1 MEILIIALLTLLNG
15 FFSLS
20 EIALVSVKD
29 SRIRSLADQGNSRA
43 RTILKLRADPESF
56 LSSVQVG
63 ITLIGIIS
71 GAYGGAALTDDMA
84 AVLAQ
89 VPAFAGA
96 ARTWAMAIVIGGITY
111 FTIVV
116 GELVPKT
123 IALNHP
129 ERIALFAA
137 PVIHVFSRIT
147 FPIVKLLS
155 ASTALILRVLPIK
168 ASDNDR
174 VSEEELRAMIRT
186 ANVQGVLD
194 EQESEAHQNLFRFS
208 DQVAKTL
215 MTPRNELEW
224 IDSTKPLEQIIAQV
238 RDSHHSKFPVCKGQ
252 IDEVQGTLS
261 IRDLLDHFNEPGFK
275 LSQVV
280 RPPIYIPQSATAFNI
295 LNKFKRSKEYTG
307 LVIDEHG
314 QLKGMVTLHDLT
326 EAIVGDLPDEDE
338 DEAPEIVQR
347 ADGSYLVGG
356 QVLIGELN
364 RFLERDLLEENTD
377 AYTTVAGYFLYQLE
391 RLPVPGD
398 QVRGTGF
405 TGEVLDMD
413 GNRIDKVLI
422 TLMDTS
428 EA

>member
-84 AVLAQ
+84 TVLAQ

-224 IDSTKPLEQIIAQV
+224 IDSTKPLEQIITQV
-238 RDSHHSKFPVCKGQ
+238 RDSH
-252 IDEVQGTLS
+252 
-261 IRDLLDHFNEPGFK
+261 
-275 LSQVV
+275 
-280 RPPIYIPQSATAFNI
+280 
-295 LNKFKRSKEYTG
+295 
-307 LVIDEHG
+307 
-314 QLKGMVTLHDLT
+314 
-326 EAIVGDLPDEDE
+326 
-338 DEAPEIVQR
+338 
-347 ADGSYLVGG
+347 
-356 QVLIGELN
+356 
-364 RFLERDLLEENTD
+364 
-377 AYTTVAGYFLYQLE
+377 
-391 RLPVPGD
+391 
-398 QVRGTGF
+398 
-405 TGEVLDMD
+405 
-413 GNRIDKVLI
+413 
-422 TLMDTS
+422 
-428 EA
+428 

>member
-1 MEILIIALLTLLNG
+1 
-15 FFSLS
+15 
-20 EIALVSVKD
+20 
-29 SRIRSLADQGNSRA
+29 
-43 RTILKLRADPESF
+43 
-56 LSSVQVG
+56 
-63 ITLIGIIS
+63 
-71 GAYGGAALTDDMA
+71 
-84 AVLAQ
+84 
-89 VPAFAGA
+89 
-96 ARTWAMAIVIGGITY
+96 
-111 FTIVV
+111 
-116 GELVPKT
+116 
-123 IALNHP
+123 
-129 ERIALFAA
+129 
-137 PVIHVFSRIT
+137 
-147 FPIVKLLS
+147 
-155 ASTALILRVLPIK
+155 
-168 ASDNDR
+168 
-174 VSEEELRAMIRT
+174 
-186 ANVQGVLD
+186 
-194 EQESEAHQNLFRFS
+194 
-208 DQVAKTL
+208 
-215 MTPRNELEW
+215 
-224 IDSTKPLEQIIAQV
+224 
-238 RDSHHSKFPVCKGQ
+238 
-252 IDEVQGTLS
+252 
-261 IRDLLDHFNEPGFK
+261 
-275 LSQVV
+275 
-280 RPPIYIPQSATAFNI
+280 IYIPQSATAFNI